1 MKFLQKEMFII
12 VLASNSNT
20 AESDWRKIVSGDNS
34 VWTQNER
41 QEIVAYLAKHKPIDD
56 KWQMLTKAIKLRMN
70 EENAN
75 HFENILNK
83 MRDGATLIQFS
94 DGMVCFFFCSDQ
106 EQKETANV
114 FFVIIESLNCFR
126 VT

>member
-1 MKFLQKEMFII
+1 MTFLQKEMFLI

-41 QEIVAYLAKHKPIDD
+41 QQIVAYLAKQKPTDD
-56 KWQMLTKAIKLRMN
+56 KWQMLKKAIKLRMN
-70 EENAN
+70 EENVN
-75 HFENILNK
+75 HVENILNK

-94 DGMVCFFFCSDQ
+94 DGMVSFFCSDQ
-106 EQKETANV
+106 DQNETANV
-114 FFVIIESLNCFR
+114 FLL
-126 VT
+126 